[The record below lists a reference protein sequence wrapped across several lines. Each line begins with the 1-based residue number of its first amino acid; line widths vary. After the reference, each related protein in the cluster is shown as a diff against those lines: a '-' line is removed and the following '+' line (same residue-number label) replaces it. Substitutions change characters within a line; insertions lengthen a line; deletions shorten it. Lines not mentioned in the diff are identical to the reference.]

1 MRPIEMES
9 TAAIIVEVENLLKA
23 GTPPSSIGVQYASMH
38 NMEQLLEGFA
48 HATIP
53 IFHHQTLSLLHHPL
67 IQQLLQVLQYIR
79 AEQHLPGSG
88 EELLFEVLHFPWW
101 HIPANE
107 LAMACMELFERRVKG
122 SNTNLAQHL
131 ESKAGAH
138 PADLFW
144 QAPAPGIAKALA
156 ALESL
161 VATEAQTPVQLVA
174 LALDQYGFNNYLQHH
189 PQKEAQEQLVQA
201 FINFV
206 HSRPTDNLEVLMQH
220 LETLQRTTGLPV
232 QVATGDM
239 QGVQLFAAGSKVDRA
254 FIYLF
259 QVNSNVDD
267 GATGQALT
275 LIRPEV
281 PHLDDVFESR
291 ALRSFRMNVSA
302 LNAYL
307 RCPLHFYYHNVVRV
321 PSPRNDAMAF
331 GSAVHHALEHLLK
344 EAQQK
349 EQLPQVDVLLSA
361 FMEFMQ
367 ANRALFAPAEWQ
379 RRTAYGCTMLEAY
392 YQQRATRWNLIAAV
406 ERTIRGVEV
415 DDIPLKGKLDKIE
428 FDGRKATIVDY
439 KSGNVER
446 ALQQLQPPSESLPHG
461 GDYWR
466 QAVFYKLLV
475 DNLAGKDWQVQG
487 VVFDFIEPDA
497 AGQYRQ
503 QAVAVSAADEATVTE
518 QIRTVW
524 HKVQRHDF
532 YTGCG
537 REGCYWCG
545 FVERNGLAV
554 RWHHTP
560 EALG

>member
-1 MRPIEMES
+1 MLPTAMES
-9 TAAIIVEVENLLKA
+9 TAALVDTIVSLLEQGIK
-23 GTPPSSIGVQYASMH
+23 PNSIGVQYATAESRDLLVAGFPETGIPFQH
-38 NMEQLLEGFA
+38 N
-48 HATIP
+48 HS
-53 IFHHQTLSLLHHPL
+53 LSLLHQPL
-67 IQQLLQVLQYIR
+67 IQQLLQVLQYIH

-107 LAMACMELFERRVKG
+107 LAMACMELFERRIKG
-122 SNTNLAQHL
+122 SNATLAQYL
-131 ESKAGAH
+131 ESKTGEQ

-156 ALESL
+156 ALKSL
-161 VATEAQTPVQLVA
+161 VAAKAQTPVQLVA
-174 LALDQYGFNNYLQHH
+174 LVMDQYGFNNYLQHH
-189 PQKEAQEQLVQA
+189 PQKEVQEQLVQA
-201 FINFV
+201 FIQYLN
-206 HSRPTDNLEVLMQH
+206 SKPTDNLEVLMQH

-232 QVATGDM
+232 QVATGDI
-239 QGVQLFAAGSKVDRA
+239 QGVQLLPAGMEGDRA
-254 FIYLF
+254 FTYLF
-259 QVNSNVDD
+259 QVNSTVED
-267 GATGQALT
+267 GAVEQAPALR
-275 LIRPEV
+275 RPEV
-281 PHLDDVFESR
+281 PHLDDAYESR

-321 PSPRNDAMAF
+321 PSPRNEAMAF
-331 GSAVHHALEHLLK
+331 GSAVHHALEQLLK
-344 EAQQK
+344 QGQQA
-349 EQLPQVDVLLSA
+349 EELPDAEVLLSA
-361 FMEFMQ
+361 FMDFMQ
-367 ANRALFAPAEWQ
+367 DNRALFSAAEWQ
-379 RRTAYGCTMLEAY
+379 RRTTYGMAMLEDY
-392 YQQRATRWNLIAAV
+392 YHQRATRWNLIAAV
-406 ERTIRGVEV
+406 ERNIRGVEV

-439 KSGNVER
+439 KLGNVER
-446 ALQQLQPPSESLPHG
+446 ALLQLQPPSEGIPHG

-503 QAVAVSAADEATVTE
+503 QSVAVSAADEATVTE

-545 FVERNGLAV
+545 FVKRNGLAA
-554 RWHHTP
+554 RWHK
-560 EALG
+560 A